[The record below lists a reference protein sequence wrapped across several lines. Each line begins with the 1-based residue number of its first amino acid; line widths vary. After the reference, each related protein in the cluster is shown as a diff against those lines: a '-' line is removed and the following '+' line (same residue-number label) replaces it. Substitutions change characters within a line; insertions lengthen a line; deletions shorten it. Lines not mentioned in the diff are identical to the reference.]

1 MLVVLL
7 IGLCWLFCW
16 LVCVGWFVDGLL
28 MVCVGCFVG
37 WFVWVGLLMVCV
49 GCFVGWFVLV
59 GWKVL
64 ESVAVVERVVC

>member
-1 MLVVLL
+1 
-7 IGLCWLFCW
+7 
-16 LVCVGWFVDGLL
+16 VGWFVDGLL

-37 WFVWVGLLMVCV
+37 WFVWVGLLMVYV

>member
-1 MLVVLL
+1 M
-7 IGLCWLFCW
+7 
-16 LVCVGWFVDGLL
+16 GWFVDGLL

-59 GWKVL
+59 GLMIGVWVVGFWLVGWKVL